1 MKKGILKH
9 KKIFRKALK
18 QKKLIL
24 IHWSKSGTTEY
35 FYKDN
40 VLYYC
45 HHQEPT
51 LNDKVETFSAELDVW
66 IDFIFT
72 GQYSD
77 PWKFEVISI
86 DNSEISKVLS
96 KEELESI

>member
-9 KKIFRKALK
+9 KKIFRKALE

-24 IHWSKSGTTEY
+24 VHWSKSDITEY

-45 HHQEPT
+45 HRDFT
-51 LNDKVETFSAELDVW
+51 LNDKVETSTIELDVW

-72 GQYSD
+72 VVYSA
-77 PWKFEVISI
+77 PWEFEVIPEGY
-86 DNSEISKVLS
+86 SEICKVLS